1 MENQPGSP
9 SRRSELIQL
18 MAGTILLESFALASA
33 YETVNDIEAGG
44 EQSSFRA
51 MVGMLGAV
59 ALAAGGA
66 YMWKKF
72 HEIRDRPD

>member
-1 MENQPGSP
+1 MEKQPGSP

-18 MAGTILLESFALASA
+18 IGGTALLESFALASA
-33 YETVNDIEAGG
+33 YGTIDAIEAGG

-51 MVGMLGAV
+51 MVGMLGTV

-72 HEIRDRPD
+72 HEIRNRPD